1 MINQGNF
8 FNSWRPFTVLNVFS
22 KLISG
27 CISYKIKSTLDLFI
41 SNTQT
46 GLIQDRHIGENTR
59 FIYDL
64 MSCTEINNMP
74 RLLMLIDFE
83 KAFDSVSWS
92 FLFKVLYIFGNVNNI
107 FKWVKILNINF
118 KASILKSGFLSQ
130 KLEIQRGR
138 RHGDPVASY
147 LFFLCAE
154 I

>member
-1 MINQGNF
+1 
-8 FNSWRPFTVLNVFS
+8 
-22 KLISG
+22 
-27 CISYKIKSTLDLFI
+27 
-41 SNTQT
+41 
-46 GLIQDRHIGENTR
+46 
-59 FIYDL
+59 
-64 MSCTEINNMP
+64 MSCTEINNLP
-74 RLLMLIDFE
+74 GLLMLIDFE

-118 KASILKSGFLSQ
+118 KASILKRGFLSQ

-147 LFFLCAE
+147 ISFFLCAE